1 MYTLN
6 TKINNYLATWLI
18 TMFCIVSI
26 MIIVGGLTRLT
37 DSGLSITEWEL
48 FSGFFPPLNKNEWLI
63 YFDLYKKIPE
73 FKLQNYDMTL
83 QEFKIIF
90 WWEWAHR
97 FLGRLIG
104 IGYILPLIYFS
115 FKIKFSKLINLYF
128 IFLLICFQGFLG
140 WYMVSSGLV
149 DRIDVS
155 HFRLSAH
162 LLIAFFIL
170 SLIYW
175 NYLNLVNVKKISC
188 KLNIIIPLSFLIL
201 IFIQISFGAFVSGMD
216 AGKIYNSW
224 PLMGYSYFPNDNN
237 IENLFQISAL
247 SDPSLVQ
254 FIHRNLAYAIGIF
267 YLIIFYK
274 IYNTWPLM
282 GNTYFP
288 NDNNIS
294 NLFKLS
300 AFNDPSLVQFLHRNL
315 AYLITIFYLY
325 IFYNIYIN
333 KMYNLYKSVI
343 ILGFFIFLQIILGI
357 LTILYG
363 ATLYIAA
370 MHQLSSVFL
379 VSASVYFLF
388 LNRKSN

>member
-6 TKINNYLATWLI
+6 TKINNQLITWLI

-48 FSGFFPPLNKNEWLI
+48 FSGFFPPLSKNEWIL
-63 YFDLYKKIPE
+63 YFDLYKEIPE

-83 QEFKIIF
+83 QEFKVIF

-104 IGYILPLIYFS
+104 IGYLLPLIYFS
-115 FKIKFSKLINLYF
+115 FKIKITKLINLYF

-175 NYLNLVNVKKISC
+175 NYLKLIKINKISH
-188 KLNIIIPLSFLIL
+188 KLNIIFPLSFLIL
-201 IFIQISFGAFVSGMD
+201 IFIQISVGAFVSGMD

-224 PLMGYSYFPNDNN
+224 PLMGNSYFPNDNSVN
-237 IENLFQISAL
+237 NLFKFTAL

-254 FIHRNLAYAIGIF
+254 FIHRNLAYGIGIF
-267 YLIIFYK
+267 YLVIFYK
-274 IYNTWPLM
+274 IY
-282 GNTYFP
+282 G
-288 NDNNIS
+288 
-294 NLFKLS
+294 
-300 AFNDPSLVQFLHRNL
+300 
-315 AYLITIFYLY
+315 
-325 IFYNIYIN
+325 N
-333 KMYNLYKSVI
+333 KMYDLYKSI
-343 ILGFFIFLQIILGI
+343 NYLGFFIILQIFLGI
-357 LTILYG
+357 LTILNG
-363 ATLYIAA
+363 AHIYIASL
-370 MHQLSSVFL
+370 HQISSIFL
-379 VSASVYFLF
+379 ISSCIYFCHI
-388 LNRKSN
+388 NSKTN

>member
-1 MYTLN
+1 
-6 TKINNYLATWLI
+6 
-18 TMFCIVSI
+18 MFCIVSI

-48 FSGFFPPLNKNEWLI
+48 FSGFFPPLSKNEWIL
-63 YFDLYKKIPE
+63 YFDLYKEIPE

-83 QEFKIIF
+83 QEFKLIF

-104 IGYILPLIYFS
+104 IGYLLPLIYFS
-115 FKIKFSKLINLYF
+115 FKIKITKLINLYF

-175 NYLNLVNVKKISC
+175 NYLKLIKINKISR
-188 KLNIIIPLSFLIL
+188 KLNIIFPLSFLIL
-201 IFIQISFGAFVSGMD
+201 IFIQISVGAFVSGMD

-224 PLMGYSYFPNDNN
+224 PLMGNSYFPNDNSVN
-237 IENLFQISAL
+237 NLFKFTAL

-254 FIHRNLAYAIGIF
+254 FIHRNLAYGIGIF
-267 YLIIFYK
+267 YLVIFYK
-274 IYNTWPLM
+274 IY
-282 GNTYFP
+282 G
-288 NDNNIS
+288 
-294 NLFKLS
+294 
-300 AFNDPSLVQFLHRNL
+300 
-315 AYLITIFYLY
+315 
-325 IFYNIYIN
+325 N
-333 KMYNLYKSVI
+333 KMYDLYKSI
-343 ILGFFIFLQIILGI
+343 NYLGFFIILQIFLGI
-357 LTILYG
+357 LTILNG
-363 ATLYIAA
+363 AHIYIASL
-370 MHQLSSVFL
+370 HQISSIFL
-379 VSASVYFLF
+379 ISSCIYFCHI
-388 LNRKSN
+388 NSKTN